1 MSAMQTVFRTIIRHG
16 LRPLLRPEVPLGVRR
31 RATGALGVVRRLPRG
46 TQVSR
51 TELGARPAERIDPAH
66 ASGAG
71 VVLYLHGGGYTI
83 AGPPTHRALAAH
95 LAEAAGRP
103 VYVLDY
109 RLAPEHPFPAA
120 LDDAV
125 AAYHDLL
132 AAGHTEITVAG
143 DSAGGGLAVALAVT
157 LRAGT
162 APGPDALLLI
172 SPWTDLGLSDPWLT
186 GRVDDMLP
194 LGWLRQCA
202 LAYAAD
208 PADPLV
214 SPVYA
219 DLAGLPPVTVHV
231 GAEEILRADAERLA
245 ESLRAA
251 GVPVELTVFDGMW
264 HVWHLH
270 AGLFRAATDAVAALG
285 AAVPRG

>member
-1 MSAMQTVFRTIIRHG
+1 MSTRQTVFRKIIRHG

-51 TELGARPAERIDPAH
+51 TTLGTRAAERIDPAGV
-66 ASGAG
+66 SGTGA
-71 VVLYLHGGGYTI
+71 VLYLHGGGYTI
-83 AGPPTHRALAAH
+83 AGPTTHRALAAH
-95 LAEAAGRP
+95 LAASAGRP

-132 AAGHTEITVAG
+132 AAGYTDITVAG
-143 DSAGGGLAVALAVT
+143 DSAGGGLSLAVALR
-157 LRAGT
+157 LREAD
-162 APGPDALLLI
+162 APAPDALLLI
-172 SPWTDLGLSDPWLT
+172 SPWTDLTLSDPWLD

-202 LAYAAD
+202 AAYAPD
-208 PADPLV
+208 PTDPLA

-219 DLAGLPPVTVHV
+219 DLRDLPPVTVHV

-245 ESLRAA
+245 EALRAA

-270 AGLFRAATDAVAALG
+270 AGLFPEATAAVTALA